1 MTNSSPWTDLATS
14 ITEKQIEE
22 FKDAFGLFDRS
33 VFYCC
38 VAVVSIFW
46 ASEIVARDRE
56 DNVASFSG
64 VGAIVCLECICRRV
78 DLVFCGHQHPG
89 VGVKNLSKLPT
100 N

>member
-64 VGAIVCLECICRRV
+64 VGAIVCM
-78 DLVFCGHQHPG
+78 
-89 VGVKNLSKLPT
+89 
-100 N
+100 